1 MAELSNTKRIVP
13 WGDTTE
19 LEMPVEEMRH
29 KDVKVSTVMQ
39 ETIAQKVQNQE
50 FEKRGDIQVL
60 CPEISI
66 LYDSIWSASEPSSSP
81 PLLLLLAAEIRSQ
94 MRSLLFLG
102 MHTFLLITRCLSDS
116 SFFSKLSIHCLIS
129 TLP

>member
-1 MAELSNTKRIVP
+1 M
-13 WGDTTE
+13 
-19 LEMPVEEMRH
+19 EMPVEEMRH

-66 LYDSIWSASEPSSSP
+66 HGSGGEPL
-81 PLLLLLAAEIRSQ
+81 PL
-94 MRSLLFLG
+94 
-102 MHTFLLITRCLSDS
+102 
-116 SFFSKLSIHCLIS
+116 
-129 TLP
+129 